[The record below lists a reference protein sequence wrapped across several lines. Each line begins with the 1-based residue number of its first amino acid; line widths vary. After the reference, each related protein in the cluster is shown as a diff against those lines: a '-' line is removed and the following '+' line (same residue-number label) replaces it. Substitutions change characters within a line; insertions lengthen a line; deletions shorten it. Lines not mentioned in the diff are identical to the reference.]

1 MRKKALC
8 FFTFVLY
15 VLAACTVLSYWIEE
29 TMMTRVELGP
39 VNTKAAHTFV
49 LRELPERALFRDER
63 GLHLYEV
70 YDGTGWE
77 SGKRIREVSG
87 WTTQGDGTV
96 YVPGY
101 PDTAYVFSA
110 TRQPRAGEKVSLLES
125 QERGDDTYLLIFGGE
140 LPKDAQLPLE
150 AVGFEARG
158 NAALMEMRS
167 FPIPFMEQR
176 AKTAS
181 ELTGFAERI
190 FSLGDT
196 EQFLNQLP
204 RIAGGAAVLLAG
216 LVFLIAAWRM
226 SKAGLLRCVNG
237 ALAALCLCLLP
248 GTLSK
253 ILLPGSLLPEE
264 NVFALSHYRT
274 ALDTVFNGL
283 AAFPDAFQAL
293 AQVRDTAFSASRR
306 VLLLG
311 AGVTAGILLLEYG
324 LQWAQ
329 KRRKRPSK

>member
-1 MRKKALC
+1 MKKQALC
-8 FFTFVLY
+8 FGSLILY
-15 VLAACTVLSYWIEE
+15 ILIACTIVSAWIEA
-29 TMMTRVELGP
+29 TMMTQVEQGP
-39 VNTKAAHTFV
+39 VNTKAAHEAVT
-49 LRELPERALFRDER
+49 RELPLRSLFADQE
-63 GLHLYEV
+63 GLHLYEI

-87 WTTQGDGTV
+87 WSLTGECVSISGF
-96 YVPGY
+96 

-150 AVGFEARG
+150 AVGFEAKG

-167 FPIPFMEQR
+167 FPVPFMEQR

-181 ELTGFAERI
+181 ELTVFAERI

-226 SKAGLLRCVNG
+226 PKAGLLRCVNG

-253 ILLPGSLLPEE
+253 ILLPGSLLPEV
-264 NVFALSHYRT
+264 NIFALSHYRT

-283 AAFPDAFQAL
+283 AAFPDAFLAL
-293 AQVRDTAFSASRR
+293 AQVRDTAFSASGR

-311 AGVTAGILLLEYG
+311 AGVAAGILLLECG

-329 KRRKRPSK
+329 KCRKRPSK